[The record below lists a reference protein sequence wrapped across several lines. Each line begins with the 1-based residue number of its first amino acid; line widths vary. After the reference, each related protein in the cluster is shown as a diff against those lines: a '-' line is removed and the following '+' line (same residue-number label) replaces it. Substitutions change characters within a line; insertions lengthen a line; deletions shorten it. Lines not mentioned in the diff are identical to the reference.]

1 MEIDRVRYYPMRL
14 IVADTNALIAPF
26 KLKFNIDSELTRL
39 FGTYQILVPAPIV
52 GELEKLAV
60 TNMHAKAALK
70 LAHSREIQ
78 PTRSWGDDS
87 VLELAIKEKA
97 YVMTNDKELIQRAR
111 YKKLKVIRVKD
122 GGKLA
127 PEENWMLD

>member
-1 MEIDRVRYYPMRL
+1 
-14 IVADTNALIAPF
+14 
-26 KLKFNIDSELTRL
+26 
-39 FGTYQILVPAPIV
+39 
-52 GELEKLAV
+52 
-60 TNMHAKAALK
+60 MHARAALK
-70 LAHSREIQ
+70 LAHTREIQ
-78 PTRSWGDDS
+78 PTRSSGDDS

-111 YKKLKVIRVKD
+111 YKKLRVIRVKD